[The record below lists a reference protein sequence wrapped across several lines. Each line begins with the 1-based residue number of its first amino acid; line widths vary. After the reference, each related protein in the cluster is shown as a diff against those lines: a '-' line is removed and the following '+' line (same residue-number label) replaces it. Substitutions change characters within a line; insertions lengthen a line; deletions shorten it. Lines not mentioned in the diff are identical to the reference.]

1 MKEYKDLT
9 EAFSEFKKN
18 AIEHGQHTMS
28 GDHKLCNKCYKNIM
42 NAVKYIASKGKYD
55 GYKPMLEDSNS
66 SVRIWAASALLHV
79 DTKNAVKALK
89 KVIKEDD
96 GVMGVDAEMI
106 LEEFKNGNLKKNGE
120 HQNV

>member
-9 EAFSEFKKN
+9 EAFSMFKKN

-28 GDHKLCNKCYKNIM
+28 GDYKLCNKCYKNIM

-55 GYKPMLEDSNS
+55 GYKPMLEDANPSL
-66 SVRIWAASALLHV
+66 RIWTAFALLHV

-96 GVMGVDAEMI
+96 GIMSFDAKMT
-106 LEEFKNGNLKKNGE
+106 LKEFKKGNL
-120 HQNV
+120 